1 MEHGTPSTL
10 LDEAV
15 GSIAGCLLLLH
26 DSVETTAAFL
36 LHHFL
41 KRSLSPHS
49 SNAVIFVSFAHPFSH
64 YDRILRKLG
73 CNLAAQRDNNR
84 FFFFDMLK
92 WECPGE
98 EFSFRLMDQIIDSSD
113 EAEEAKRRSALV
125 TLFGKIQKVIGA
137 LPQERRS
144 SVTIM
149 IDDISLMEVAARGS
163 MNLVIDFLHYCHT
176 LTSELGCSLV
186 ALNHED
192 IYSSTKRPTLVL
204 QLEYLARILIKAE
217 PLTTGLAKD
226 VHGQLTVLNR
236 GAYDGAESKYRVHNF
251 HFKVKENCVEYFIPG
266 SRT

>member
-92 WECPGE
+92 WECP
-98 EFSFRLMDQIIDSSD
+98 D

-236 GAYDGAESKYRVHNF
+236 GTYDGAESKYRIHNF

>member
-1 MEHGTPSTL
+1 MEHGASSTL

-15 GSIAGCLLLLH
+15 GSLAGRLLLLH

-41 KRSLSPHS
+41 KRCLSPHS
-49 SNAVIFVSFAHPFSH
+49 LNAVVFISFAHPFSH

-84 FFFFDMLK
+84 FFFFDMLM
-92 WECPGE
+92 WECP
-98 EFSFRLMDQIIDSSD
+98 D
-113 EAEEAKRRSALV
+113 EAEEEKRRSALV
-125 TLFGKIQKVIGA
+125 TLFGKIQKVISA
-137 LPQERRS
+137 LPQERKS

-192 IYSSTKRPTLVL
+192 IYSSTERPTLVL
-204 QLEYLARILIKAE
+204 QMEYLAGILIKAE

-226 VHGQLTVLNR
+226 VHGQLKVLNR
-236 GAYDGAESKYRVHNF
+236 GTYDGAESKDRIHNF
-251 HFKVKENCVEYFIPG
+251 HFKVKENCVELFFPG